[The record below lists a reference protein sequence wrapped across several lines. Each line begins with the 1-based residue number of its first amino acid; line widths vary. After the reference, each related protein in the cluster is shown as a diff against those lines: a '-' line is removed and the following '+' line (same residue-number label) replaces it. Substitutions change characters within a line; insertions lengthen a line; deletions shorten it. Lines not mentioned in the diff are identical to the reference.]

1 MNSVLAEFAE
11 MPPSVVTVTL
21 IFPLEA
27 AGEIAVISVDD
38 TTMNEVAAALPKFT
52 EVAVVRLVPVIVTC
66 VPPVVKP
73 VVGEI
78 EAMTGMEM

>member
-1 MNSVLAEFAE
+1 MNSLLAEFAE

>member
-1 MNSVLAEFAE
+1 MLAEFAE

>member
-1 MNSVLAEFAE
+1 M
-11 MPPSVVTVTL
+11 VTVTL

>member
-1 MNSVLAEFAE
+1 M
-11 MPPSVVTVTL
+11 VTVTL

-27 AGEIAVISVDD
+27 AGEIAVISVAE
-38 TTMNEVAAALPKFT
+38 TTSNEVAAALPKFT
-52 EVAVVRLVPVIVTC
+52 EVVVVRLVPVIVTC